1 MKNGTEEA
9 EIIETSRK
17 LQRISG
23 NTVKNGSH
31 QQHSFSRM
39 RARNSLIS
47 LCVHTYLLM
56 LISMFPCSLWKHG
69 WMKTSLITWAE
80 CLRCQGDVFM
90 HELLH
95 VNFFLFFYGKHY
107 GMFPARLAS
116 ARLVHYTVPRV
127 TILAPI
133 LGAPSGLTRHHSGDV
148 AQSRTLI
155 G

>member
-9 EIIETSRK
+9 EIIETSRRP
-17 LQRISG
+17 QRISG

-31 QQHSFSRM
+31 QQHSSSSM

-56 LISMFPCSLWKHG
+56 LISMFPCSLWKHLG
-69 WMKTSLITWAE
+69 GCKHHWSRELNVWHVRVMFSCMSYCTWISS
-80 CLRCQGDVFM
+80 
-90 HELLH
+90 
-95 VNFFLFFYGKHY
+95 FFFFFYGKHD

-127 TILAPI
+127 TILAPAS
-133 LGAPSGLTRHHSGDV
+133 LGLQAGWPGTIV
-148 AQSRTLI
+148 VT
-155 G
+155 